1 MKGYEQK
8 AYKEML
14 AWQIKM
20 NRKPSL
26 INNYTK
32 SVQIKIN
39 HMIPEKIHDVI
50 TTSIKH
56 IVQAALSGSE
66 YTTKK
71 SPLKDA
77 SLEEREKFVLQK
89 LSSYKKIAAAE
100 GAGTG
105 AGGILLGLADFPLL
119 LSIKMKYLFDTAS
132 IYGFDVR
139 DYRERLYI
147 LHLFQLAFSSK
158 LKRREIYKII
168 ANWEEKVQD
177 YPDKK
182 RYLKQ
187 IDWRSF
193 QLEYRDHIDL
203 IKMLQMLPGFGA
215 IVGTIANYHFL
226 DALGEVAM
234 NGYRLRWFKVRDNKL
249 ID

>member
-1 MKGYEQK
+1 MEGYEQK

-14 AWQIKM
+14 SWQIKM
-20 NRKPSL
+20 NRKPSIINKYTKNIQNK
-26 INNYTK
+26 INN
-32 SVQIKIN
+32 
-39 HMIPEKIHDVI
+39 MIPDKIHNVI

-56 IVQAALSGSE
+56 IVQAVLAGSE
-66 YTTKK
+66 YTTMRA
-71 SPLKDA
+71 PLKGA
-77 SLEEREKFVLQK
+77 SLEEREKYVLQK

-105 AGGILLGLADFPLL
+105 AGGILLSLADFPLL
-119 LSIKMKYLFDTAS
+119 LSIKMKYLFDTAT

-147 LHLFQLAFSSK
+147 LHLFQLAFSSE
-158 LKRREIYKII
+158 LKRRQIYKII
-168 ANWEEKVQD
+168 VDWEERVCD
-177 YPDKK
+177 YPDKE

-203 IKMLQMLPGFGA
+203 VKMLQMIPGFGA

-226 DALGEVAM
+226 DSLGEVAM
-234 NGYRLRWFKVRDNKL
+234 NGYRLRWFGAR
-249 ID
+249 